1 MIKHHPTSQQ
11 LNAFV
16 SGVCEPTLALMISA
30 HTDLCAECQAKCLKL
45 QHVETIDAFSSP
57 VARTPELDKMF
68 SRITQLPQQQKTL
81 TADSPFE
88 GSGLS
93 HFDIE
98 LEGKR
103 FVLPRT
109 LKRYAKHTG
118 NWSRLVGKLWQAPVD
133 LGCMGKANFIYMEK
147 GGKVPEHT
155 HKGSEMTLVIDGQ
168 YGDGVANYDC
178 GDFTLLDGTHN
189 HLPHSEAD
197 EGCLVFTIVD
207 KPLYFTSGIA
217 RLLNPFSHLFF

>member
-1 MIKHHPTSQQ
+1 MIKHHPNSQQ
-11 LNAFV
+11 LQAFV
-16 SGVCEPTLALMISA
+16 AGVCEPTVALIVSA
-30 HTDLCAECQAKCLKL
+30 HIDMCKVCQAKCIKL
-45 QHVETIDAFSSP
+45 QKIQGIEALSSP
-57 VARTPELDKMF
+57 ANTSIEFDKML
-68 SRITQLPQQQKTL
+68 SQITRLPQQKPAALKSTNL
-81 TADSPFE
+81 TAS
-88 GSGLS
+88 
-93 HFDIE
+93 FDIE

-103 FVLPRT
+103 FVLPRP
-109 LKRYAKHTG
+109 LKRYAQHTG

-155 HKGSEMTLVIDGQ
+155 HKGTELTLVIDGQ
-168 YGDGVANYDC
+168 YADGMADYDC
-178 GDFTLLDGTHN
+178 GDFTLLDGQHN